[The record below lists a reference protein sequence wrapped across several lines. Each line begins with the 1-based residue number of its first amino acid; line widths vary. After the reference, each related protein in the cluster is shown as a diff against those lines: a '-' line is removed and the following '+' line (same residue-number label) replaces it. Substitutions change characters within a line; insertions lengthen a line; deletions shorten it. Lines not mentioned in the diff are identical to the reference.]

1 MPHSGPRGFWMFFNE
16 VMMGKEQMPKK
27 KCAFTSETNV
37 EQIQEKLSSTLKNFT
52 QEISQSVVQKAEI
65 NIRCGGEETTLKDYQ
80 LQHRKQEYN
89 IFTGEVKPNS
99 GCLSYGCCFDVIQN
113 SKISLYAINDAS
125 ASDVSKLENTI
136 TSSIVAEMKIKGD
149 CKDNDIKAVQETVLK
164 QKLKN
169 EEIITQEIRKNKISE
184 TQISQ
189 KIDLNYDEP
198 LLCINQCD
206 QAPSAGEIR
215 QISNVDIMTRNMIK
229 SVIKNIEK
237 NVITAKVESEMDI
250 DMREDPNTELMWSI
264 YSAAIII
271 GAYFLTLKV
280 IAPLFWTMMKILCKV
295 LGKIPVLAFLNPVGV
310 MIGKVQDKAPCVLY
324 SLTTYIFMYLY
335 WRFWKFGYC
344 VHKSSG
350 FVETLMCF
358 WRPLLVWVAFIP
370 IPPPCGICL
379 LCKIWCPNFME
390 EPCECIAND
399 CMDTKG
405 EKCNKVPLPQ

>member
-37 EQIQEKLSSTLKNFT
+37 EQIQEKLSSTTKNFT
-52 QEISQSVVQKAEI
+52 QEISQDIVQKAEI
-65 NIRCGGEETTLKDYQ
+65 NIRCGGEETFLKDYQ

-89 IFTGEVKPNS
+89 IFTGEVKPGS
-99 GCLSYGCCFDVIQN
+99 GCLSYGCCFDVLQN
-113 SKISLYAINDAS
+113 SKVSLYAINDAS

-149 CKDNDIKAVQETVLK
+149 CKDNDIEAVQKTIIK
-164 QKLKN
+164 QRLKN
-169 EEIITQEIRKNKISE
+169 EEIILQEIRQSKVSIAE
-184 TQISQ
+184 VSQ

-198 LLCINQCD
+198 LLCVNQCN
-206 QAPSAGEIR
+206 ATPSAGEIK

-237 NVITAKVESEMDI
+237 NVISAKVESTMDI
-250 DMREDPNTELMWSI
+250 DMREDPNTELRWSI

-280 IAPLFWTMMKILCKV
+280 IAPLFWTIIKLICNF
-295 LGKIPVLAFLNPVGV
+295 IPPLRPISEI
-310 MIGKVQDKAPCVLY
+310 IGQIQDKAACVLY
-324 SLTTYIFMYLY
+324 GLTTYLFMYLW

-350 FVETLMCF
+350 FMQTLMCF
-358 WRPLLVWVAFIP
+358 WRPALWCLAFIP
-370 IPPPCGICL
+370 FPFPPITGACL
-379 LCKIWCPNFME
+379 LCNIWCPEFLK
-390 EPCECIAND
+390 EPCECIETD
-399 CMDTKG
+399 CVDNSG
-405 EKCNKVPLPQ
+405 SNCNKLPLPT